1 MNKTINEVLEDVW
14 GFINHTLNRPKEL
27 ETAIAA
33 GFTKKQFEDA
43 LKLYDKTIELKQV
56 ETTAEG
62 RRMSATAAFNETM
75 IALKKHYAKMIDI
88 SKKQFKKDVMV
99 IKRLELKGT
108 RKSKYAECRMQIFN
122 FYSVILKDAALLE
135 HFAAAN
141 ITKEYISE
149 GMKLYKEMVSLKLV
163 QEADEEERSEAQDI
177 YEANAQ
183 QLYTWYIN
191 TSGMIKSWKKLNI
204 TPKAS

>member
-43 LKLYDKTIELKQV
+43 LKLYNKTIELKQV

-62 RRMSATAAFNETM
+62 RRMSATSALNEA
-75 IALKKHYAKMIDI
+75 IDALKKHYGKMIEI
-88 SKKQFKKDVMV
+88 SKKLFKEDVMI
-99 IKRLELKGT
+99 IKRLELKGI
-108 RKSKYAECRMQIFN
+108 RKSKYAERRMQIFN
-122 FYSVILKDAALLE
+122 FYSAILNDAALLE
-135 HFAAAN
+135 HYVASN

-163 QEADEEERSEAQDI
+163 QETDEEERSEAQNI

-183 QLYTWYIN
+183 QLYTWYTN

-204 TPKAS
+204 TPKTK